1 MVKYMNG
8 LLYIDHK
15 DPNAEILY
23 GNAIK
28 TSWKFPFELF
38 DGDVINGDYI
48 THELTDEI
56 LGKLTLTHQLAQYRK
71 REDSISRNK

>member
-28 TSWKFPFELF
+28 NFMENFHLNYF
-38 DGDVINGDYI
+38 NGDVINGDYI
-48 THELTDEI
+48 TPELTDDI
-56 LGKLTLTHQLAQYRK
+56 LEKIDTNT
-71 REDSISRNK
+71 SIGAV